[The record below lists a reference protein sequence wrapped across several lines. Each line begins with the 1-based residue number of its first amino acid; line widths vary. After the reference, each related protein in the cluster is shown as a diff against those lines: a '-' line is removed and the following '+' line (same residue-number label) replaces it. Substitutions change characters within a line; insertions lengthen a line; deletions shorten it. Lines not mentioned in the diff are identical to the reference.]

1 MVSDAAAAARRRR
14 QGIKRRDVTKN
25 AILNAKWVSVS
36 GSHQLGIALQRQNE
50 RWYKY
55 EVGHGGARDEFAT
68 RFESSSA
75 WVRKG
80 ARHGGAA
87 ARMAD
92 DRAELSERGEGAGS
106 RDKEGGG
113 GFEVDGF
120 VEFAQGRGPRSR
132 VRRRWSK
139 RRWGWEVVIGRSGRG
154 RAHDPA
160 FSG

>member
-1 MVSDAAAAARRRR
+1 MVQNGSNGFRCCSGSEATTSRHKAA
-14 QGIKRRDVTKN
+14 GRDKN

-36 GSHQLGIALQRQNE
+36 GSNQLGIALQRQNE

-92 DRAELSERGEGAGS
+92 DRAELSEGGEESGS
-106 RDKEGGG
+106 RDKE
-113 GFEVDGF
+113 
-120 VEFAQGRGPRSR
+120 A
-132 VRRRWSK
+132 RRR
-139 RRWGWEVVIGRSGRG
+139 V
-154 RAHDPA
+154 
-160 FSG
+160 